1 MVLVVDLP
9 AALLLAAVVHAA
21 DLQAQAVRLLGL
33 EEALRVAA
41 VVVLVRLQFQVVQQ
55 ARSPLALLLRV

>member
-9 AALLLAAVVHAA
+9 AALLLAAVVHGA

-55 ARSPLALLLRV
+55 ARSSLALLLRV

>member
-1 MVLVVDLP
+1 MVRVVDLP

-21 DLQAQAVRLLGL
+21 DLQAQAVRLLAL
-33 EEALRVAA
+33 EEPLRGVV
-41 VVVLVRLQFQVVQQ
+41 VVVLVRLQFQVAQQ